1 MNLSKALK
9 KIKQAWTEAIPNVCR
24 HVQLS
29 FNSIGTRFHGW
40 YFLSKCLYFLV
51 SVIMEKMMLFKS
63 TQKKVKIKLVKSMHY
78 LTDLTSYLSKSSG
91 QLLLFIRF
99 YMLAIFCQVPN
110 TKSVPSCLM
119 LNLGSFKNTKTVI
132 IAISGLKTMEM
143 RKDYALCVQ
152 SQKSGQKKT
161 LITE

>member
-1 MNLSKALK
+1 MDD
-9 KIKQAWTEAIPNVCR
+9 I
-24 HVQLS
+24 
-29 FNSIGTRFHGW
+29 
-40 YFLSKCLYFLV
+40 FLV
-51 SVIMEKMMLFKS
+51 NVYIFCFTDNGKDDVVQKHK
-63 TQKKVKIKLVKSMHY
+63 KKVKIRLVKSMHY

-91 QLLLFIRF
+91 QILLFIRF

-143 RKDYALCVQ
+143 RKD
-152 SQKSGQKKT
+152 
-161 LITE
+161 